1 MAEAAEKWV
10 EKRAFCTLP
19 DLFRELEKRIRKDV
33 RCFNDLSQ
41 KRGFGRFFAVD
52 PTPAAPH
59 EPDREAGSSAFSV
72 CPGEWREK
80 GYHQDKGYFPKTGED
95 DRISLKIDGNKI
107 LACRAGEQPLEIS
120 TWWNDDTLTCEF
132 LVGKDR
138 KVMTL
143 AQLSQRVIGDFLF
156 EGCR

>member
-33 RCFNDLSQ
+33 RCFNDLS
-41 KRGFGRFFAVD
+41 RERRFGKFFAID
-52 PTPAAPH
+52 PTPASPH
-59 EPDREAGSSAFSV
+59 EASRRAGESAFSV
-72 CPGEWREK
+72 CLGEWREK
-80 GYHQDKGYFPKTGED
+80 GMHQTEGYFPKAGED
-95 DRISLKIDGNKI
+95 DRVSLEIHGDKI
-107 LACRAGEQPLEIS
+107 LACRTGGMPLEIS
-120 TWWNDDTLTCEF
+120 TWWNDETLTCEF